1 MISAR
6 RREYALIAVCLVLI
20 IVASCRVEDSSPT
33 TNTAAGDTIVSST
46 PPYQTREPERYRATR
61 TITTVATDGRTQIT
75 KSTTT
80 RDGELRRNDLEVMSK
95 RVIILDGPT
104 GRFVLYPDEK
114 IYADVSAS
122 GQPLV
127 GVVDDYG
134 SDDSSAEKFLHADDG
149 NSSYQS
155 LGKETIAGRNA
166 KKYRVVVNNSNSAN
180 VTPSETLIW
189 IDQTLGLIIRSET
202 KSSDGSRST
211 MELSEISLEVDSSL
225 FQLPSDF
232 QKLTLSELVLR
243 VNGVK

>member
-1 MISAR
+1 
-6 RREYALIAVCLVLI
+6 
-20 IVASCRVEDSSPT
+20 
-33 TNTAAGDTIVSST
+33 
-46 PPYQTREPERYRATR
+46 
-61 TITTVATDGRTQIT
+61 
-75 KSTTT
+75 
-80 RDGELRRNDLEVMSK
+80 MSK

-114 IYADVSAS
+114 LYADVSVS

-127 GVVDDYG
+127 GVVEEYG
-134 SDDSSAEKFLHADDG
+134 SDDSSAEKLLHADDG

-155 LGKETIAGRNA
+155 FGKETIAGRNA
-166 KKYRVVVNNSNSAN
+166 NKYRVVVNNANAAN

-189 IDQTLGLIIRSET
+189 IDEALGLIIRSET

-232 QKLTLSELVLR
+232 QKLTLPELVLR